1 MALSVD
7 DLKKAQSAI
16 ELALKAAEAAEI
28 KPSIDTSRIVDGI
41 DKAIVGLSAAVSALQ
56 AVKFMLKPTAVTSGT
71 VTITEPISPAPV
83 VTPAPASIEAAAE
96 QPKPGKWS
104 KVWGVV
110 KKVLPVAGTVAAVAV
125 PGGPIIKAAVDS
137 LASGTTADATTAAL
151 TAAISAA
158 AAKAY
163 ADSKAKKE

>member
-7 DLKKAQSAI
+7 DIKKAQAVL
-16 ELALKAAEAAEI
+16 EVALKAAEAAEI

-41 DKAIVGLSAAVSALQ
+41 DKAIAGLSAAVVALQ
-56 AVKFMLKPTAVTSGT
+56 AVKVMLSTNTNEPSATPEPAPKP
-71 VTITEPISPAPV
+71 PV
-83 VTPAPASIEAAAE
+83 VTEAQASIEEAAE
-96 QPKPGKWS
+96 APKQGKWS

>member
-1 MALSVD
+1 MALSID

-16 ELALKAAEAAEI
+16 ELALKAAEATEI

-56 AVKFMLKPTAVTSGT
+56 AVKSMLTAINTSDA
-71 VTITEPISPAPV
+71 EPITPAPI

-96 QPKPGKWS
+96 PPKQGKWS

-125 PGGPIIKAAVDS
+125 PGGPILKAAVDS
-137 LASGTTADATTAAL
+137 LASGTTADAATAAL
-151 TAAISAA
+151 TAAFSAA
-158 AAKAY
+158 ATKAY